1 MTPSDTIIEY
11 KVSSFL
17 CLHNYIS
24 KNLLL
29 PNVDTFN
36 VLRNKGDDDV
46 NLGKTLFVASTTD
59 GMWIHHAQDRSSS
72 ANSSKPNI
80 RFAGSPIL
88 LHWEGHN
95 SSIRSVIE
103 VQEYL
108 MGKQVS

>member
-46 NLGKTLFVASTTD
+46 RFAKTLSMAYTTN
-59 GMWIHHAQDRSSS
+59 G
-72 ANSSKPNI
+72 P
-80 RFAGSPIL
+80 
-88 LHWEGHN
+88 
-95 SSIRSVIE
+95 
-103 VQEYL
+103 
-108 MGKQVS
+108 

>member
-11 KVSSFL
+11 KVNSFL

-46 NLGKTLFVASTTD
+46 RFGKTLSMAYTTN
-59 GMWIHHAQDRSSS
+59 G
-72 ANSSKPNI
+72 P
-80 RFAGSPIL
+80 
-88 LHWEGHN
+88 
-95 SSIRSVIE
+95 
-103 VQEYL
+103 
-108 MGKQVS
+108 